1 MDFEAN
7 SFYYGVLTIFRRMIF
22 MVISRIP
29 NMMWQSTLSI
39 VLVMCY
45 FALNLKVE
53 P

>member
-1 MDFEAN
+1 MDFEAK
-7 SFYYGVLTIFRRMIF
+7 SFYFGALFRRMIF

-45 FALNLKVE
+45 FALNL
-53 P
+53 